1 MLCSPILCG
10 TCRGMGS
17 EEAPLGCWKSLWMLI
32 FLTVGP
38 ALEAAVGDGP
48 DRDTTGL
55 VTVGNVEAVGGLG
68 VAEMRPKV
76 LTCF

>member
-1 MLCSPILCG
+1 
-10 TCRGMGS
+10 
-17 EEAPLGCWKSLWMLI
+17 MLI